1 MFYIAHHILI
11 ALRYVDDID
20 SVDDVDS
27 NDAPLLMCL
36 VEQLRGG
43 MGADERVNIG
53 MIAIC
58 PSTGDVV
65 WDEFEGKC
73 LIGRFSDVAENSSPT
88 LRWSH
93 AYRAGGEFFLSL
105 LLSANFLT
113 FMLDEDGPLQT
124 CGATPCRAGADKPH

>member
-1 MFYIAHHILI
+1 LCHHILI
-11 ALRYVDDID
+11 ALRYVDNID
-20 SVDDVDS
+20 SVDDVDP

-65 WDEFEGKC
+65 WDDFEGKC
-73 LIGRFSDVAENSSPT
+73 FIGRFSDVDENSQAT
-88 LRWSH
+88 LRWPH
-93 AYRAGGEFFLSL
+93 AYRARGEFYSEFAFVCQLLAIHLSF
-105 LLSANFLT
+105 S
-113 FMLDEDGPLQT
+113 DEDGAL
-124 CGATPCRAGADKPH
+124 

>member
-1 MFYIAHHILI
+1 MSWRLVFISCHRLLI
-11 ALRYVDDID
+11 VVRYVDDID
-20 SVDDVDS
+20 SVDDVDP

-65 WDEFEGKC
+65 WDEFEGMS
-73 LIGRFSDVAENSSPT
+73 LIKR
-88 LRWSH
+88 
-93 AYRAGGEFFLSL
+93 
-105 LLSANFLT
+105 FLT
-113 FMLDEDGPLQT
+113 LLRTHRHP
-124 CGATPCRAGADKPH
+124 

>member
-1 MFYIAHHILI
+1 MSWCLILCHHILI
-11 ALRYVDDID
+11 APRYVDDID
-20 SVDDVDS
+20 SVDDVDP

-43 MGADERVNIG
+43 MGADERVNVG

-73 LIGRFSDVAENSSPT
+73 LIGHLLGASDN
-88 LRWSH
+88 
-93 AYRAGGEFFLSL
+93 
-105 LLSANFLT
+105 
-113 FMLDEDGPLQT
+113 
-124 CGATPCRAGADKPH
+124 